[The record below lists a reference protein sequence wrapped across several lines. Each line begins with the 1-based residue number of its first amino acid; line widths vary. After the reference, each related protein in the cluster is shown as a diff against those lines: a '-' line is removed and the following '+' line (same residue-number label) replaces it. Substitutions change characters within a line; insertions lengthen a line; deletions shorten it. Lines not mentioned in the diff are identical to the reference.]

1 MNDESFVSRYAPA
14 LIFIA
19 FACLGLFTRYL
30 GIVLAL
36 AWAYICTNV
45 VRHYVF
51 HRGRTGEKLK

>member
-1 MNDESFVSRYAPA
+1 MRQPWEKAV
-14 LIFIA
+14 
-19 FACLGLFTRYL
+19 FTGYL